1 MTHIEDLY
9 HGRPYHNWE
18 HIMQMR
24 EVLMWFRDIDRELDL
39 AILYHD
45 AVYAPGMKDNEE
57 ESAALACSHHPEHAD
72 FLMKAIMATK
82 KHEATG
88 DAKIDMFLDADMSIL
103 GMAPHIYDK
112 YRKGIREEYAMYSD
126 EEYRL
131 GRIAFLKSFDG
142 FITPQFQRG
151 FGDQARQNIA
161 RELKELER
169 G

>member
-1 MTHIEDLY
+1 
-9 HGRPYHNWE
+9 
-18 HIMQMR
+18 
-24 EVLMWFRDIDRELDL
+24 
-39 AILYHD
+39 
-45 AVYAPGMKDNEE
+45 
-57 ESAALACSHHPEHAD
+57 
-72 FLMKAIMATK
+72 
-82 KHEATG
+82 
-88 DAKIDMFLDADMSIL
+88 MSIL
-103 GMAPHIYDK
+103 GMAPHIYDA

-161 RELKELER
+161 RELKELEH